1 MLFVSAGSQKMAAS
15 HLFPTATSSP
25 VQERSSRKRSRY
37 AQSFATKKIKVG
49 DKTKSKSDEKTKNNA
64 TKHAHE
70 SEPTRKNRSAPDQV
84 PTYTRRRKIG
94 GRLQDSTKC
103 SHCFVRFGAKNDTRM
118 CDDWIKCQE
127 CSKWYHE
134 SCAEIVGVLDDA
146 EFHCRDCF
154 WYYADGFSGFFLA
167 AIPVYARYTMLTMHM
182 IMIVLG
188 YFHLF
193 YFVGLGRIV
202 QLKWWWLWLANIAIL
217 LFCLIFTVY
226 RPSCL
231 VVLKWRISLQR
242 LFLIQGWWMF
252 CYSFAVIPVYMGYT
266 MLAVQMIMIGFICW
280 AIFIY

>member
-1 MLFVSAGSQKMAAS
+1 MKNFAWCMLFVSAGSQKMAAS

-154 WYYADGFSGFFLA
+154 
-167 AIPVYARYTMLTMHM
+167 
-182 IMIVLG
+182 
-188 YFHLF
+188 
-193 YFVGLGRIV
+193 
-202 QLKWWWLWLANIAIL
+202 
-217 LFCLIFTVY
+217 
-226 RPSCL
+226 
-231 VVLKWRISLQR
+231 
-242 LFLIQGWWMF
+242 
-252 CYSFAVIPVYMGYT
+252 
-266 MLAVQMIMIGFICW
+266 
-280 AIFIY
+280 